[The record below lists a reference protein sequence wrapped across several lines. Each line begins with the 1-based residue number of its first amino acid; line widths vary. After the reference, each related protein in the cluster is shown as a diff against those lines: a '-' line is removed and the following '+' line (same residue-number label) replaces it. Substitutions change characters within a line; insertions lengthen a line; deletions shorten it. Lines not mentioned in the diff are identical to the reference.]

1 MKKVLC
7 ILMSILLMATVFV
20 GCGEKSAE
28 TGRVYYLNFKPE
40 QDAAWQSLAKVYEE
54 KTGQK
59 VSVVTAAQ
67 GKYEETLTAAIDK
80 SDAPTIFQI
89 SGTTALDA
97 WRDYCEDLKD
107 TDVYKQLTSDDFAVM
122 EDGKV
127 YGVAYVYEGFGL
139 IANKN
144 LLKKAGYELSD
155 IKDFKSLKDIAEDI
169 SKRKDE
175 LGFTAFTS
183 STLDSSSSWRFSGHL
198 ANMPLFY
205 EFRDDNVTAQP
216 KTIKGTYLDNYKAVW
231 DLYTKNA
238 TIPASKITTATNAA
252 EEFST
257 GKAVFYQNGTWAYED
272 VKSVGDE
279 NLGFIPIYF
288 GVDDEKQ
295 GLCCGTENYWAIN
308 STVSEAD
315 KKASLEFLNW
325 VVTSEEGTKA
335 LAENMGFVAPFKSAK
350 DTKNVL
356 ATQMNDYVKAGKYN
370 VSWAFNLTPNPE
382 NWRNELV
389 SALSAY
395 TTGKGGFDAVKTAFV
410 DGWAKEYSAAHS

>member
-7 ILMSILLMATVFV
+7 ILMSVLCVAIMFA
-20 GCGEKSAE
+20 GCGEKSTENA
-28 TGRVYYLNFKPE
+28 RVYYLNFKPE

-59 VSVVTAAQ
+59 VDVVTAAQ
-67 GKYEETLTAAIDK
+67 GKYEETLTASIDK
-80 SDAPTIFQI
+80 SDAPTIFQV
-89 SGTTALDA
+89 SGATALDA
-97 WRDYCEDLKD
+97 WRDYCVDLKD
-107 TDVYKQLTSDDFAVM
+107 SDVYKELTSDEFALK

-139 IANKN
+139 IVNKA

-155 IKDFKSLKDIAEDI
+155 IKDFPSLKNIAEDI
-169 SKRKDE
+169 HKRKSD
-175 LGFTAFTS
+175 LGFDAFTS

-205 EFRDDNVTAQP
+205 EFRDDNITTQP
-216 KTIKGTYLDNYKAVW
+216 AKITGKYLDNYKAVW
-231 DLYTKNA
+231 DLYVKCG
-238 TIPASKITTATNAA
+238 TIPASKITTATSAA

-257 GKAVFYQNGTWAYED
+257 GKAVFYQNGTWAYDD
-272 VKSVGDE
+272 VKAVGDE
-279 NLGFIPIYF
+279 NLGFVPIYF

-295 GLCCGTENYWAIN
+295 GLCCGTENYWAVN
-308 STVSEAD
+308 SVVSEAD
-315 KKASLEFLNW
+315 KKASLEFLRW
-325 VVTSEEGTKA
+325 VVTSEEGTAA
-335 LAENMGFVAPFKSAK
+335 LADNMGFVAPFKSAK

-370 VSWAFNLTPNPE
+370 VSWEFNLTPNPE
-382 NWRNELV
+382 NWRNALV

-395 TTGKGGFDAVKTAFV
+395 TTGKGDWNAVKSAFV
-410 DGWAKEYSAAHS
+410 DGWAKEYTAAHS